1 MKFSLTR
8 ITMGLS
14 LLATLMMFP
23 AMAHAQCTRCCGVQG
38 FVTSLTLTPTSAEEG
53 QPVSVTIGVSSC
65 YSTVKTFTANV
76 DITPTVSACASFAEA
91 FTVSGKVF
99 PGQHRIFTYTLPAPK
114 CDSTYDVIMN
124 GDVRATLTV
133 E

>member
-1 MKFSLTR
+1 MFGFKLAAAVV
-8 ITMGLS
+8 ITACL
-14 LLATLMMFP
+14 MFP
-23 AMAHAQCTRCCGVQG
+23 GIVGAQCTRCCGIEG
-38 FVTSLTLTPTSAEEG
+38 FLISLSITPTTAEED
-53 QPVSVTIGVSSC
+53 QHVSITIAVSSC

-76 DITPTVSACASFAEA
+76 DITPTVSSCAPFADA

-124 GDVRATLTV
+124 GAVSATLTV

>member
-1 MKFSLTR
+1 MFGFKLAAAVV
-8 ITMGLS
+8 ITACL
-14 LLATLMMFP
+14 MFP
-23 AMAHAQCTRCCGVQG
+23 GIASAQCTRCCGAEG
-38 FVTSLTLTPTSAEEG
+38 FFTSVSVTPTTAEEG

-76 DITPTVSACASFAEA
+76 DITPTVSACEKFAEA

-99 PGQHRIFTYTLPAPK
+99 PHQHRIFTYTLPAPN

-124 GDVRATLTV
+124 GAVRATLTV